1 MNYKVKEVADLVG
14 ISIRTLH
21 HYDELGLLSPAKITE
36 AGYRLYSE
44 EDLEQLQ
51 QILFFKELGFSLKN
65 IKEIINSP
73 NFDREEALL
82 QQRKFLQEK
91 KRRLENMIETLDKTI
106 KYTRGEINMSDREK
120 FEGFDFSK
128 NPYEQEAREKWGDQ
142 AVDQANKKLEKL
154 TAEGKKELGNEADEI
169 YRNLAALKDKVS
181 PASPEAQAAIKK
193 WFDYLNSN
201 FGDYSLQAFKGLGQM
216 YVADERFTRN
226 IDQYGDGLAKF
237 MCKAMEFFTDS
248 NTRT

>member
-21 HYDELGLLSPAKITE
+21 HYDEIGLLSPAKITE

-44 EDLEQLQ
+44 EDLEILQ
-51 QILFFKELGFSLKN
+51 QILFFKELGFSLKK

-73 NFDREEALL
+73 NFNREEALL

-91 KRRLENMIETLDKTI
+91 QQRLEKMIETLDKTI

-128 NPYEQEAREKWGDQ
+128 NPYEQEAREKWGDK
-142 AVDQANKKLEKL
+142 AVDHANEKLEKL
-154 TAEGKKELGNEADEI
+154 TVEGKKALGNEADEI
-169 YRNLAALKDKVS
+169 YRKLAALKDKVS
-181 PASPEAQAAIKK
+181 PASPEAQTAIKE
-193 WFDYLNSN
+193 WFDYLNIN
-201 FGDYSLQAFKGLGQM
+201 FGNYSLQAFKGLGQM

-226 IDQYGDGLAKF
+226 IDQYGEGLAEF
-237 MCKAMEFFTDS
+237 MCKAMELFADS
-248 NTRT
+248 NSR